1 MSRLSSFQLR
11 LVFAAVIVAIGVL
24 GGNASSYGATAE
36 WASGLRPVDAD
47 VFEKWT
53 TVSEIHAKEAVW
65 LVESGAAQRNPA
77 ARSFEALVRTAS
89 TQSAMAKLTTV
100 NAFYNR
106 LAYRSD
112 KATYGADTWLTPYRL
127 ILTGGG
133 DCEDFALAKMF
144 TLLALGFAPESMQ
157 LIVVQD
163 TEKGIPHAVLAVD
176 HAGITWVLDNQSKT
190 VRPWSASMANYK
202 PLYTVGPAAVG
213 IYRTAS

>member
-1 MSRLSSFQLR
+1 MSRLSRRQLR
-11 LVFAAVIVAIGVL
+11 IVFAAVIGAAIVL
-24 GGNASSYGATAE
+24 GGNASSYGATPE
-36 WASGLRPVDAD
+36 WASGLRPVDAS

-53 TVSEIHAKEAVW
+53 TVSEVQAKETVW

-77 ARSFEALVRTAS
+77 GRRFEALIRTAS
-89 TQSAMAKLTTV
+89 IQSAMAKLTTV

-127 ILTGGG
+127 ILTGAG
-133 DCEDFALAKMF
+133 DCEDFALAKLF
-144 TLLALGFAPESMQ
+144 TLQALGFAPESLH

-163 TEKGIPHAVLAVD
+163 IDKDIPHAVLAVE
-176 HAGITWVLDNQSKT
+176 HAGVTWVLDNRSKT
-190 VRPWSASMANYK
+190 VRPWSYSMVRYK

-213 IYRTAS
+213 IYRSAG